1 MKTVYIAMSADVIHH
16 GHIQLI
22 KRASELGSVTIGV
35 LSDEAVASYK
45 RYPMLSL
52 SQRMQIIENIKHV
65 DHVVVQDDIDYEAN
79 LLKLKPDYVVHGD
92 DWREGIQKNI
102 RKRVI
107 EVLAQWNG
115 ELIEFPCTKD
125 CETDRLRKEINK
137 KGILPEIRRARL
149 SQMLKH
155 KGFVRILEAHNGL
168 TGLIVE
174 NASFVKEDRIET
186 FDGMWV
192 SSLCDST
199 AKGKPDTELVDL
211 TSRLGTINDIMEVTT
226 KPIILDG
233 DSGGL
238 TEHFVFSIKTL
249 ERQGVSAV
257 IIEDKIG
264 SKRNSLFGTEG
275 GQNQDSIENFCDKI
289 RQGKAALQSKEFM
302 LIARIESLILG
313 KGMEDAITRAKAY
326 INAGASGIMIHSCQK
341 TPDEVFEFCDW
352 FKEFAADI
360 PLIVVPTTYNK
371 VTEQELKQRGV
382 NVVIY
387 ANHLI
392 RSAFP
397 AMMNTAASILEH
409 NRSYEANDLCMPIKE
424 ILTLIPNE

>member
-16 GHIQLI
+16 GHINLI
-22 KRASELGSVTIGV
+22 KRASELGTLTIGV

-45 RYPMLSL
+45 RYPMLNL
-52 SQRMQIIENIKHV
+52 EQRMEIIGNIKHV
-65 DHVVVQDDIDYEAN
+65 DHIIVQDEIDYEKN
-79 LLKLKPDYVVHGD
+79 LRKLKPDYVVHGD

-102 RKRVI
+102 RKKVI
-107 EVLAQWNG
+107 EVLDEWG
-115 ELIEFPCTKD
+115 GKLIEFPYTKD

-137 KGILPEIRRARL
+137 KGILPEVRRARL
-149 SQMLKH
+149 SQILKQ

-168 TGLIVE
+168 TGLIIE
-174 NASFVKEDRIET
+174 NAIYTKEDRIET

-211 TSRLGTINDIMEVTT
+211 TSRMRTINDIMEVTT

-238 TEHFVFSIKTL
+238 IEHFVFNVRTL

-264 SKRNSLFGTEG
+264 AKRNSLFGAEA
-275 GQNQDSIENFCDKI
+275 GQSQDTIENFCEKI
-289 RQGKAALQSKEFM
+289 RQGKAALQSREFM
-302 LIARIESLILG
+302 IIARIESLILN
-313 KGMEDAITRAKAY
+313 KGMEDAIKRAKAY
-326 INAGASGIMIHSCQK
+326 IAAGASGIMIHSCQK
-341 TPDEVFEFCDW
+341 MPNEIFEFCER
-352 FKEFAADI
+352 FNEFANDI
-360 PLIVVPTTYNK
+360 PLIVVPSTYNE
-371 VTEQELKQRGV
+371 VTEQELRERGV

-397 AMMNTAASILEH
+397 AMMKTAVSILEH
-409 NRSYEANDLCMPIKE
+409 NRSFEAKEFCMSIKE
-424 ILTLIPNE
+424 ILTLIPTE

>member
-1 MKTVYIAMSADVIHH
+1 MKTVYMAMSADVIHH

-22 KRASELGSVTIGV
+22 KRASELGSITVGV

-65 DHVVVQDDIDYEAN
+65 DHVMVQNQLDYEEN
-79 LLKLKPDYVVHGD
+79 LRKIRPDYVVHGD
-92 DWREGIQKNI
+92 DWREGIQKNV
-102 RKRVI
+102 RKKVI
-107 EVLAQWNG
+107 EVLSEWGG
-115 ELIEFPCTKD
+115 ELVEFPYVKD
-125 CETDRLRKEINK
+125 CDTDRLRKEINK
-137 KGILPEIRRARL
+137 KGILPEVRRARL
-149 SQMLKH
+149 SQMIKN

-174 NASFVKEDRIET
+174 NAHFIKPDKIET
-186 FDGMWV
+186 FDGIWL

-211 TSRLGTINDIMEVTT
+211 TSRLGTLNDIMEATT
-226 KPIILDG
+226 KPIIIDG

-238 TEHFVFSIKTL
+238 AEHFVFSIRTL

-264 SKRNSLFGTEG
+264 AKRNSLLGPYA
-275 GQNQDSIENFCDKI
+275 GQKQDSIENFCDKI
-289 RQGKAALQSKEFM
+289 RQGRATLQSKEFM

-313 KGMEDAITRAKAY
+313 KGMEDALSRAQAY
-326 INAGASGIMIHSCQK
+326 INAGASGIMIHSCLEE
-341 TPDEVFEFCDW
+341 PFEIFEFCDR
-352 FKEFAADI
+352 FRRFTSEI
-360 PLIVVPTTYNK
+360 PLVVIPTTYNK
-371 VTEQELKQRGV
+371 VTEQQLREHGV

-397 AMMNTAASILEH
+397 AMMKTALSILEH
-409 NRSYEANDLCMPIKE
+409 NRSYEADDLCMPIKE